1 MRKSIACLRNGRKV
15 SVSGTERDGTR
26 AGEDSLGEVGRDQT
40 VLRLLGHVQVQ
51 AIVVVDS
58 M

>member
-1 MRKSIACLRNGRKV
+1 M
-15 SVSGTERDGTR
+15 SGTERDGTR

-40 VLRLLGHVQVQ
+40 ALRLLGYVKVQ